1 MKLKLKDQSSRE
13 KQQSTIKKKASALSV
28 RTRRKPLFILP
39 LLPAIFKENIS
50 VFNFLLLGTVK
61 LVKSKFKFAEYIRKT
76 SSDR

>member
-13 KQQSTIKKKASALSV
+13 KQQSTIKKTSALSV

-61 LVKSKFKFAEYIRKT
+61 LVISKFKFAEYIRKT
-76 SSDR
+76 SSGR

>member
-1 MKLKLKDQSSRE
+1 MKLNLKDQSSRE
-13 KQQSTIKKKASALSV
+13 KQQSTIKSKCVISTYNAKAV
-28 RTRRKPLFILP
+28 IILP

-61 LVKSKFKFAEYIRKT
+61 LVISKFKFAEYIRKT